1 MNLLSYLLM
10 FSLVEY
16 FTLGKLHKDIAK
28 VMVTSAQDESIS
40 NKQTI
45 VVSLVISF
53 VDVLEAFGSF

>member
-45 VVSLVISF
+45 VVS
-53 VDVLEAFGSF
+53 